1 MKNYFN
7 IYVIV
12 ILGFWTSLFLTS
24 CSKDDQI
31 EKLEETSTENNI
43 NQSTIASTI
52 PINEI
57 PEIHEYLGHITNGTF
72 AFDLNGYTVKAASQS
87 KASDSIGALQFEN
100 VIKVTQGE
108 YSKYTFRVKTEKWN
122 TFNLIVKEHTKGLSH
137 FFIEYRGALV
147 TNYQTGRQSF
157 SGKILTYNK
166 LGILSGSADI
176 DSGRSK
182 NGFGGSGEC
191 PDGDPNN
198 GGLPGNGGS
207 GSGAAGPGNYAG
219 TTVGDY
225 GGMFNFSGFLLS
237 HFSLGTGGGG
247 MGTIADDSNSSNPS
261 DDSNCHDAPLVVG
274 FLDCNKSST
283 DIRNEERVLLINLSS
298 TFKSSDCPDDGIVGG
313 NLDNAAYNAL
323 VYDLKRIAGLSESQK
338 SFLIQNTSPDFV
350 FNALDYLHD
359 ENNNADSKSFIRQLV
374 STLQSE
380 GHASI
385 TLRLIL
391 EGNIPQKDKVVDFLF
406 KYGFTLNVIKLM
418 DELVKARRNNEIT
431 EAEMG
436 EFLESPYFLFT
447 PDIPINNIREYLSCF
462 DTSKGAEL
470 TIFIDQPLNNRPDAF
485 SAAGDKAGHSFI
497 GIIQGNIRRYYGLY
511 PRGDATPF
519 DPNDPHLFG
528 NNEGSEFNLSISF
541 EINSNSLSS
550 IINNTINYSQNY
562 DLNTNN
568 CTDYVLEVAT
578 ISGVTLP
585 DPQGTWLN
593 GGGSNPGAFGQAIRD
608 MELPQGMTRNNN
620 RGNAGNNSGTCN

>member
-1 MKNYFN
+1 M
-7 IYVIV
+7 V

-219 TTVGDY
+219 TPVGDY

-374 STLQSE
+374 STLQSK

-385 TLRLIL
+385 TLRLII
-391 EGNIPQKDKVVDFLF
+391 EGDIPFEDKIVDFLANSQYSF
-406 KYGFTLNVIKLM
+406 EAIKLA
-418 DELVKARRNNEIT
+418 DELVKAKRNGSLVSDSPFVKYPKDKADQYKRDYPEFTEFLKNEIPKIANNDKIINEIKGIT
-431 EAEMG
+431 DAPIETIKEALQWGKGPEIEIKQLGG
-436 EFLESPYFLFT
+436 EGENELYGVYRGAHVPELRNTLFIDIDLVNDLENLENSIQFREEIGFLIAVTILHEYNHLGDAIFGDLFWEELHSEN
-447 PDIPINNIREYLSCF
+447 PINENEA
-462 DTSKGAEL
+462 GAVFET
-470 TIFIDQPLNNRPDAF
+470 TIFGVTVWRSNV
-485 SAAGDKAGHSFI
+485 
-497 GIIQGNIRRYYGLY
+497 GLVM
-511 PRGDATPF
+511 R
-519 DPNDPHLFG
+519 NFG
-528 NNEGSEFNLSISF
+528 N
-541 EINSNSLSS
+541 
-550 IINNTINYSQNY
+550 
-562 DLNTNN
+562 
-568 CTDYVLEVAT
+568 
-578 ISGVTLP
+578 
-585 DPQGTWLN
+585 W
-593 GGGSNPGAFGQAIRD
+593 
-608 MELPQGMTRNNN
+608 
-620 RGNAGNNSGTCN
+620 